1 MKIQKSIEYIVKCNI
16 NRGDEKEEYITYFCL
31 NRNAKGKKTLWYG
44 DIKNER
50 LFDRELNY

>member
-31 NRNAKGKKTLWYG
+31 NRNAKGKKTL
-44 DIKNER
+44 
-50 LFDRELNY
+50 